1 MRHLLSIPDEPLSA
15 AEFLVADGAHAVP
28 AALEAEVE
36 RRGEGDD
43 GPQGRAGAGTYRL
56 AGPAGARRVL
66 APVPSLSVVPV
77 VAVVLLVLVLVLVAL
92 VRVVAPAGRVHCG
105 TGPGLAALDAR
116 LEEIERGRANP

>member
-105 TGPGLAALDAR
+105 AGPGLAALDAR